1 MSAGAGVSRSVGRAL
16 AVFDLHARERR
27 ALSPIE
33 IRERLN
39 IPQPSAHALLKD
51 LVDQG
56 WLAVDGITSTYL
68 PTAAF
73 ARLGSWVGTG
83 LLTSGAYVRYLDAL
97 ALVTSDTI
105 SLATVS
111 GELTDIVAVRA
122 GTATPSIALGVGLAA
137 PLLHSATGA
146 ALLALLRRPGGEAQH
161 SAAVA
166 KFAQAFALRRAG
178 VAEGVMLSGVTIVA
192 VALPS
197 IDERPVVAV
206 VAGFAEPMK
215 PGLDALSTSMAN
227 LRDEIWSGQ

>member
-1 MSAGAGVSRSVGRAL
+1 MSGGAGVSRSVGRAL
-16 AVFDLHARERR
+16 AVFDLLARERR

-51 LVDQG
+51 LVHQG
-56 WLAVDGITSTYL
+56 WLAVDGVTNSYM

-73 ARLGSWVGTG
+73 ARLGSWVETG
-83 LLTSGAYVRYLDAL
+83 LLASGAYVRYLDAL

-111 GELTDIVAVRA
+111 GELTNIVAVSA
-122 GTATPSIALGVGLAA
+122 GTATPSIALGVGLGA

-146 ALLALLRRPGGEAQH
+146 ALLAVLGRPGGEGRH
-161 SAAVA
+161 SDAVA
-166 KFAQAFALRRAG
+166 QFSEAFAVRRAG

-192 VALPS
+192 VDLPS
-197 IDERPVVAV
+197 VDERPVVAV
-206 VAGFAEPMK
+206 VAGFAEPMR
-215 PGLDALSTSMAN
+215 PGLDALSASMTE
-227 LRDEIWSGQ
+227 LRDQIWSRQ